1 MSVPSPVSALMRCKD
16 VTVLSG
22 VLGLHIHIKNM
33 ALIYLVVVT
42 MNIAVIVEV
51 VSGWAKQE

>member
-1 MSVPSPVSALMRCKD
+1 M
-16 VTVLSG
+16 TVLSG